1 MALESRPL
9 EFVPANPDRAGEEA
23 PDAPRLELDA
33 LNGHLGYFLRRLQV
47 HIFQDFIRGLATFNV
62 RPAQYSVMVLI
73 AGNPGQP
80 QAAIAR
86 ALNIERAAL
95 AKMLHELQGRGWIER
110 LPSVRDGRSHALFM
124 TRDGEKTLAR
134 IKRLAL
140 EHERRIERFVGSKRR
155 RELLNLLK
163 DFG

>member
-1 MALESRPL
+1 MALRQRTSAP
-9 EFVPANPDRAGEEA
+9 PSAA
-23 PDAPRLELDA
+23 PDSARKETVNSPRLDFDTLD
-33 LNGHLGYFLRRLQV
+33 GHLGYFLRRLQV
-47 HIFQDFIRGLATFNV
+47 HIFQDFIRGLAAFDV

-73 AGNPGQP
+73 ASNPGRP
-80 QAAIAR
+80 QAIIAR

-95 AKMLHELQGRGWIER
+95 AKMLHELQGRGWIQR

-124 TRDGEKTLAR
+124 TRDGEKALAR
-134 IKRLAL
+134 IKSLAL
-140 EHERRIERFVGSKRR
+140 THERRIERLIGPERR